1 MPKFNFFRLSV
12 LSTTK
17 FLFKNAIILIQKY
30 VLKEHC
36 TKKTYLPAIF
46 FGVCDAPTT
55 GCIHIAAQIQICI
68 RPWKSHSSLSYIEQ
82 EFEVSFIQ
90 KEAHLLKFELRPQIL
105 VQLSFR
111 EFWD

>member
-55 GCIHIAAQIQICI
+55 GCIHIAAQIQILYQALEE
-68 RPWKSHSSLSYIEQ
+68 P
-82 EFEVSFIQ
+82 F
-90 KEAHLLKFELRPQIL
+90 KFVLHRARI
-105 VQLSFR
+105 
-111 EFWD
+111 